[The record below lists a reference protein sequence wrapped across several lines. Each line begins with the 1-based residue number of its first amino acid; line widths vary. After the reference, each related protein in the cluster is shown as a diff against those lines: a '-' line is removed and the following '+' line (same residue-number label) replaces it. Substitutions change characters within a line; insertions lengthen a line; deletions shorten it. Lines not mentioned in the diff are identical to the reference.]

1 VDLGLFD
8 ELLGED
14 AVEEAPGEEREEKKR
29 DEGDGDEGD
38 VDPVRERP
46 ERMLN
51 VFPGIEEIQDKRGK
65 NEDRAVKE
73 QKPEEIDGA
82 LDKGLSG

>member
-1 VDLGLFD
+1 
-8 ELLGED
+8 
-14 AVEEAPGEEREEKKR
+14 
-29 DEGDGDEGD
+29 
-38 VDPVRERP
+38 
-46 ERMLN
+46 MLN